1 MIVFPKF
8 ILSCFL
14 VLSFFIMILN
24 SHLGDSFFTIFAQ
37 TNQGNAT
44 NASSGSKATEISN
57 SFSAMGQIGSL
68 VITVPESQFNI
79 TNAFEVVL
87 IGEWNLCVRDGSITN
102 FDVNFLASP
111 MDGRRPHIHQITN
124 FESYSDEEPIVL
136 TVEKISW

>member
-1 MIVFPKF
+1 
-8 ILSCFL
+8 
-14 VLSFFIMILN
+14 MILN

-111 MDGRRPHIHQITN
+111 MGNTYYIDPNEKDTENHFGNQQVYGIITR
-124 FESYSDEEPIVL
+124 L
-136 TVEKISW
+136 IS